1 MVITFYLIDVLLI
14 SFLILLWFSAY
25 SIILFLAPFTLES
38 SSIFLAIF
46 SNFFF
51 LIVMKDLN
59 SSLCFI
65 TSRIRLFSFCF
76 KFGNLRLVASPW
88 GVESCE
94 GFLKKSLF
102 YSYKRKLF
110 FSYASSCILIFSF
123 GVTTNLSSSSRL
135 MLCSTIVLEFPKLN
149 CSFCLILFVFFS
161 FFFWLNW
168 GIFFWNIV

>member
-1 MVITFYLIDVLLI
+1 MIIYKDLRNWPMVITFYLIDVLLI

-102 YSYKRKLF
+102 YSFKSELF
-110 FSYASSCILIFSF
+110 FLTHLRVFWSFPLESQLIYQVRQ
-123 GVTTNLSSSSRL
+123 G
-135 MLCSTIVLEFPKLN
+135 
-149 CSFCLILFVFFS
+149 
-161 FFFWLNW
+161 
-168 GIFFWNIV
+168 